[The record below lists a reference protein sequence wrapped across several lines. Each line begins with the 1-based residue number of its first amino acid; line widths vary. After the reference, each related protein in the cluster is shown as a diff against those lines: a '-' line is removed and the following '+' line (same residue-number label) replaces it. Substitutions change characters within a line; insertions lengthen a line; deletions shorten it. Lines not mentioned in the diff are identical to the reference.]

1 MRGWLNP
8 TRSYVPPVAI
18 GAPMRALAV
27 GRVVLVPKTERTVEG
42 GNDKSAPLMDP
53 LKVGDWVTGV
63 AGWAE
68 YAKLPV
74 KDLQKIQCVCAFTFL
89 RTDFPVLTS
98 SRIGSTRTSRL
109 HTTSV
114 HSV

>member
-42 GNDKSAPLMDP
+42 GNDKSAPLMEP

-68 YAKLPV
+68 YAKLPA
-74 KDLQKIQCVCAFTFL
+74 KDLQKIQCA
-89 RTDFPVLTS
+89 RASPS
-98 SRIGSTRTSRL
+98 SARIFRF
-109 HTTSV
+109 
-114 HSV
+114 